1 MNKDKKDKNNIKVAT
16 SEDISGKAIKTK
28 LPPIKEEDSYQQ
40 KKSDSSKKKKGKVS
54 NEKKDDLSQKKKE
67 NLSEEIEK
75 VSEQIKEISSEKS
88 FQTRVVSTEEKSEET
103 NLFKFS
109 RFDINPF
116 IEEESK
122 GVKETKT
129 PRNFDMYSSNSEEGT
144 HSQDELF
151 AVTRIRESI
160 QDMNKGYMINLRMAD
175 YFDLVE
181 KYSKAAQKIISET
194 IENCTC
200 NETTIPKYTP

>member
-1 MNKDKKDKNNIKVAT
+1 MFKDKKDNNNISVAT
-16 SEDISGKAIKTK
+16 SKDIPWKAIKTK
-28 LPPIKEEDSYQQ
+28 LPSIKEEDSYQQ
-40 KKSDSSKKKKGKVS
+40 KKRDSSKKKKGKVS

-67 NLSEEIEK
+67 NLYEEIEK
-75 VSEQIKEISSEKS
+75 VSEQKKEISSEKS
-88 FQTRVVSTEEKSEET
+88 FQSRVVSTEEKSEET

-122 GVKETKT
+122 EVKETEALS
-129 PRNFDMYSSNSEEGT
+129 NFEMYSCNNEEGT

-160 QDMNKGYMINLRMAD
+160 QDMNKGYMINLRMTD
-175 YFDLVE
+175 YFDLIE

-194 IENCTC
+194 TENCTC